1 MIEPTNKD
9 ADVDATEDETFGCG
23 YSYDHTEEFIDEAD
37 GIVMLRCTNCDAEW
51 IEDDEDE

>member
-51 IEDDEDE
+51 TEDDEDE